1 MTTATRVESHR
12 TLPPAKMRALVSL
25 YHQASN
31 WVTPE
36 NLLERIDAVFVPT
49 TQHHHL
55 ALPSQEGISLTDL
68 QNTVQNLKT
77 QPRMA
82 QVEADQS
89 FRRLGSRSAGLTAG
103 LSLMLS
109 KRERKMIEALYGIN
123 LSGRDVLPG
132 WEVLQEMKD
141 DLRKS
146 NEEDRASERVEEEGG
161 DFSDLFKKD

>member
-1 MTTATRVESHR
+1 
-12 TLPPAKMRALVSL
+12 
-25 YHQASN
+25 
-31 WVTPE
+31 
-36 NLLERIDAVFVPT
+36 
-49 TQHHHL
+49 
-55 ALPSQEGISLTDL
+55 
-68 QNTVQNLKT
+68 
-77 QPRMA
+77 MA

-123 LSGRDVLPG
+123 LSGRNVLPG

-146 NEEDRASERVEEEGG
+146 NEKDRASERVEEEGG